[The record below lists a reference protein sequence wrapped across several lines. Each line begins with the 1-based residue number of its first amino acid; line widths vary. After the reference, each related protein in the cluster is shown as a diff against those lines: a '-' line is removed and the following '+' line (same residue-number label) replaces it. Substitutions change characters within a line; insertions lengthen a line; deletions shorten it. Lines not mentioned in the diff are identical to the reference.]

1 MELTIEDLLNGTEL
15 HMEQLLKAP
24 LADLG
29 IETHTLR
36 ILKGKGIE
44 TLRDLTALSRKELLS
59 IKFLGERN
67 VDELEH
73 LLEKI
78 DLHLKA

>member
-1 MELTIEDLLNGTEL
+1 MELTIEDLLNGNEL
-15 HMEQLLKAP
+15 HMEQLLKAH

-29 IETHTLR
+29 IEAHTLR
-36 ILKGKGIE
+36 ILKGRGIE
-44 TLRDLTALSRKELLS
+44 TLRDLTALSRKELLK

-78 DLHLKA
+78 DLKLKV

>member
-1 MELTIEDLLNGTEL
+1 MELTIEDLLNGNEL

-24 LADLG
+24 LADLD
-29 IETHTLR
+29 IEAHTLR

-44 TLRDLTALSRKELLS
+44 TLRDLTALSRKELLR

-67 VDELEH
+67 VDELER
-73 LLEKI
+73 LLERI
-78 DLHLKA
+78 DLKLKA

>member
-1 MELTIEDLLNGTEL
+1 MELTIEDLLNGNEL

-29 IETHTLR
+29 MEAHTLR
-36 ILKGKGIE
+36 ILKGRGIE
-44 TLRDLTALSRKELLS
+44 TLRDLTALSRKELLK

-67 VDELEH
+67 VDELEQM
-73 LLEKI
+73 LEKM
-78 DLHLKA
+78 DLKLKV